1 MKGKNETLKLEGDV
15 VGLAK
20 SITIKK
26 GEDFY
31 KLTIWIQ
38 REGIP
43 VNETKNV
50 LDEIE
55 EIIDLKMNE
64 TIKRDI
70 GVVEKVEKKEITSQK
85 MDVDVW

>member
-43 VNETKNV
+43 VNETKDV

-55 EIIDLKMNE
+55 KIIDLKMNE
-64 TIKRDI
+64 TIKGDI